1 VDDIH
6 AQASVKFHC
15 THPNA
20 RWKTIGQA
28 VGYFWRVSP
37 RGVAWKVR
45 FLVKAIAKKFLPGP
59 LRAVALFDFSK
70 F

>member
-1 VDDIH
+1 
-6 AQASVKFHC
+6 
-15 THPNA
+15 
-20 RWKTIGQA
+20 
-28 VGYFWRVSP
+28 
-37 RGVAWKVR
+37 VAWKVR